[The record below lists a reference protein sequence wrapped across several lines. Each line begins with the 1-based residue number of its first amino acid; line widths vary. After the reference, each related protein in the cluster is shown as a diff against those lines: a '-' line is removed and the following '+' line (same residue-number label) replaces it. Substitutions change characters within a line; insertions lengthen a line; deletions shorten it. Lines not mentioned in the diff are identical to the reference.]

1 MNAWGKRIMYPGEN
15 WSLVL
20 AEEHTT
26 LLDTFIDELLCE
38 LVHDAENILHFIS
51 FTVESL
57 QREQQTLIKA
67 IIVNNYVEIQ
77 LSMLTISKL
86 TI

>member
-1 MNAWGKRIMYPGEN
+1 M
-15 WSLVL
+15 
-20 AEEHTT
+20 HTT
-26 LLDTFIDELLCE
+26 LLDTFIDEFLCE

-57 QREQQTLIKA
+57 QQREQQTLIKA